1 MPLRGDKAARKHTER
16 PKRDTKN
23 KKTAKERRGG
33 SIICDETTD
42 RYKLNFI
49 KVNKKFDFREAKL
62 INMADHH

>member
-33 SIICDETTD
+33 SKCPWP
-42 RYKLNFI
+42 
-49 KVNKKFDFREAKL
+49 KVSFGMKSKEA
-62 INMADHH
+62 